1 MVRLTSPVA
10 DRQKAGSRDYISF
23 SAVNT
28 FQSCSLRYYFRYI
41 RGLPEKTI
49 AASLVLGSAIHSC
62 LQYHYEQMLVGNDPP
77 DLDTLLDVFQDSWH
91 TRAGQKVLFGKGE
104 DMNTMGQLA
113 ERMLKAFQGNSLARP
128 TGTIIAVE
136 EELRGPLI
144 PGLPELLAR
153 VDLVVDQGDA
163 LMMTDF
169 KTARSSWSED
179 HVEDSAS
186 QLLLYHELAKD
197 LSDGRPVKLGFAVLT
212 KTKLPEMTLYPV
224 QVNRH
229 RLERTK
235 KIVERVWHAVE
246 SGHFLPS
253 PSPLNCSNCPFR
265 EQCAAWKG

>member
-1 MVRLTSPVA
+1 MVMVASPVA
-10 DRQKAGSRDYISF
+10 DNRKAGGRDYISF

-28 FQSCSLRYYFRYI
+28 FQGCSLRYYFRYVL
-41 RGLPEKTI
+41 GLPEKTVS
-49 AASLVLGSAIHSC
+49 ASLILGSAIHSC
-62 LQYHYEQMLVGNDPP
+62 LQYHYEQLLTGNDPP
-77 DLDTLLDVFQDSWH
+77 DLDTLLEVFHDSWRSR
-91 TRAGQKVLFGKGE
+91 TGQKVLFGKGE
-104 DMNTMGQLA
+104 DINAISQTA
-113 ERMLKAFQGNSLARP
+113 ERMLKAFRANALARP
-128 TGTIIAVE
+128 TGTIIAIE

-144 PGLPELLAR
+144 PGLPDLLAR
-153 VDLVVDQGDA
+153 VDLVVDHGDA
-163 LMMTDF
+163 VTVTDF

-212 KTKLPEMTLYPV
+212 KTKVPELTLYPV
-224 QVNRH
+224 QANPH

-246 SGHFLPS
+246 SGQFLPS

-265 EQCAAWKG
+265 EPCKAWKG